1 MRKFYNVFMEEMSDG
16 TASTGMGATTTTE
29 TTPAVQTTTMSES
42 EALNFLSGANNVNN
56 EQQTNANEEQTTQ
69 PQEQNDFNINLDEI
83 DMSMFGNF
91 EEQVNQ
97 NIQNQQIQQQV
108 QQTQMQEQNPTTQLL
123 EQLLEKLNNN
133 QNQTLPDED
142 TEALSLLATK
152 MQKAGLLPSGISEED
167 KQLLQEIKAMK
178 DEINQQKE
186 IQKQQVE
193 HQNKI
198 SAIDNFSKELE
209 QTIPNYNNDF
219 MIQLVSK
226 IAQQNPQAGQQILNN
241 PAMLI
246 SLWNRYGAK
255 AQPKVQQTNILSSNG
270 SGSNNVNTNEL
281 FERVKTGKATQD
293 EELRLIASL

>member
-16 TASTGMGATTTTE
+16 TASTGMGATGTTE
-29 TTPAVQTTTMSES
+29 TASTVQTTTMSES

-56 EQQTNANEEQTTQ
+56 EQQQTQ

-97 NIQNQQIQQQV
+97 NIQNQQPQQVQQV

-133 QNQTLPDED
+133 QNQTIPDED

-293 EELRLIASL
+293 EELKLIASL

>member
-29 TTPAVQTTTMSES
+29 TAPAVQTTTMSES

-56 EQQTNANEEQTTQ
+56 EQQPNVNEEQTIQ
-69 PQEQNDFNINLDEI
+69 PQESNDFNINLDEI

-97 NIQNQQIQQQV
+97 NIQNQQTQQQV
-108 QQTQMQEQNPTTQLL
+108 QQTQMQEQNPNTQLL

-133 QNQTLPDED
+133 QNQTPPDED
-142 TEALSLLATK
+142 IEALSLLATK

-167 KQLLQEIKAMK
+167 KQLLQEIKAVK
-178 DEINQQKE
+178 DELNQQKE

-198 SAIDNFSKELE
+198 NAIDNFSKELE

-246 SLWNRYGAK
+246 SLWNKYGAK

>member
-16 TASTGMGATTTTE
+16 TASTGMGATGTTE
-29 TTPAVQTTTMSES
+29 TASTVQTTTMSES

-56 EQQTNANEEQTTQ
+56 EQQPNVNEQQQTQ

-91 EEQVNQ
+91 ESQVNQ

-133 QNQTLPDED
+133 QNQTIPDED

-167 KQLLQEIKAMK
+167 KQLLQEIKAVK

>member
-16 TASTGMGATTTTE
+16 TASTGMGATATTE
-29 TTPAVQTTTMSES
+29 TASTVQTTTMSES

-56 EQQTNANEEQTTQ
+56 EQQPNVNEEQTTQ

-91 EEQVNQ
+91 ESQVNQ

-226 IAQQNPQAGQQILNN
+226 ITQQNPQAGQQILNN

-246 SLWNRYGAK
+246 SLWNKYGAK
-255 AQPKVQQTNILSSNG
+255 AQPKVQQTNILTSNG
-270 SGSNNVNTNEL
+270 SSSNNVNTNEL

>member
-16 TASTGMGATTTTE
+16 TASTGMGVTGTTE
-29 TTPAVQTTTMSES
+29 TASTVQTTTMSES

-56 EQQTNANEEQTTQ
+56 EQQPTQ

-97 NIQNQQIQQQV
+97 NIQNQQPQQV

-255 AQPKVQQTNILSSNG
+255 AQPKVQQTNILTSNG
-270 SGSNNVNTNEL
+270 SSSNNVNTNEL

>member
-1 MRKFYNVFMEEMSDG
+1 MRKFYNVFMEEMNDG
-16 TASTGMGATTTTE
+16 TASTGMGATATTE
-29 TTPAVQTTTMSES
+29 TASTVQTTTMSES

-56 EQQTNANEEQTTQ
+56 EQQPNVNEQQPTQ

-97 NIQNQQIQQQV
+97 NIQNQQPQQV

-178 DEINQQKE
+178 DELNQQKE

-270 SGSNNVNTNEL
+270 SSSNNVNTNEL

-293 EELRLIASL
+293 EELKLIASL